1 MWDNSVGNKM
11 ALTFLLQIIM
21 IFRDS
26 VNRLREEMN
35 KKLLSVPILFLFKLK
50 EDPLSTDSS
59 YLRNPLTQNG
69 KSRSIFASYLQQVLT
84 FRNWV
89 PSLSLSLSSLV
100 YRLREET
107 EKKTQQNYFVT
118 IAVIN

>member
-1 MWDNSVGNKM
+1 MIHQILTERKTQQNYIVMIAVKLIWDNLVGNKM

-21 IFRDS
+21 IFRD
-26 VNRLREEMN
+26 
-35 KKLLSVPILFLFKLK
+35 
-50 EDPLSTDSS
+50 
-59 YLRNPLTQNG
+59 
-69 KSRSIFASYLQQVLT
+69 
-84 FRNWV
+84 
-89 PSLSLSLSSLV
+89 LV

>member
-26 VNRLREEMN
+26 VNRLREE
-35 KKLLSVPILFLFKLK
+35 
-50 EDPLSTDSS
+50 
-59 YLRNPLTQNG
+59 
-69 KSRSIFASYLQQVLT
+69 
-84 FRNWV
+84 
-89 PSLSLSLSSLV
+89 
-100 YRLREET
+100 T
-107 EKKTQQNYFVT
+107 EKKTQQNYFAT

>member
-1 MWDNSVGNKM
+1 MWDNSIGNRM

-35 KKLLSVPILFLFKLK
+35 KKLLFVPILFLFKLK

-59 YLRNPLTQNG
+59 YLRHPLTQNG
-69 KSRSIFASYLQQVLT
+69 NLEAF
-84 FRNWV
+84 
-89 PSLSLSLSSLV
+89 
-100 YRLREET
+100 LR
-107 EKKTQQNYFVT
+107 
-118 IAVIN
+118 VICNKY

>member
-1 MWDNSVGNKM
+1 M

-35 KKLLSVPILFLFKLK
+35 KKLLFVPILFIFKLK

-59 YLRNPLTQNG
+59 YLRHPLTQNG
-69 KSRSIFASYLQQVLT
+69 KSRSIFASYLQQIIT

-89 PSLSLSLSSLV
+89 PSLSLSLYPFLV
-100 YRLREET
+100 IIL
-107 EKKTQQNYFVT
+107 
-118 IAVIN
+118 I

>member
-1 MWDNSVGNKM
+1 MWDNSIGNKM

-35 KKLLSVPILFLFKLK
+35 KKLLFVPILFLFKLK

-59 YLRNPLTQNG
+59 YLRHPLTQNG
-69 KSRSIFASYLQQVLT
+69 KSRSIFASYLQQILT

-89 PSLSLSLSSLV
+89 PSLSLSLSIFGDNSDL
-100 YRLREET
+100 
-107 EKKTQQNYFVT
+107 
-118 IAVIN
+118 IN